1 MSRDDTR
8 LTTSDGALTPAA
20 PPADTPLAALLA
32 ALDDERRHLEALCL
46 ALEDE
51 GQALRTLTLDALLDA
66 GRRKARAAD
75 EQAHLARR
83 RLARLHAIDPALTT
97 LGALAERLAPA
108 DREALET
115 RRDALRGLLD
125 RAAAQNRD
133 NHVFAET
140 GRALI
145 DGTLRV
151 FRGRAAGASA
161 TYGKS
166 GRIRAGERR
175 AVIDWRA

>member
-8 LTTSDGALTPAA
+8 LTTSDGALTPAPAA
-20 PPADTPLAALLA
+20 PLDALLA

-108 DREALET
+108 DREALDA
-115 RRDALRGLLD
+115 RRDALRVLLD

-166 GRIRAGERR
+166 GQIHQGERR
-175 AVIDWRA
+175 AVIDRRA

>member
-8 LTTSDGALTPAA
+8 LTTGDGALTLPAPLPA
-20 PPADTPLAALLA
+20 PLPALLT
-32 ALDDERRHLEALCL
+32 ALDDERRHLEALCV

-51 GQALRTLTLDALLDA
+51 GAALRTLALDELIDA

-83 RLARLHAIDPALTT
+83 RLAALHAIDPALTT
-97 LGALAERLAPA
+97 LGALAARLDPA
-108 DREALET
+108 DRTRLDE
-115 RRDALRGLLD
+115 RRDALRALLD
-125 RAAAQNRD
+125 RAAAQNHY
-133 NHVFAET
+133 NHTFAET

-166 GRIRAGERR
+166 GRIRQGERR
-175 AVIDWRA
+175 AVIDRRA

>member
-1 MSRDDTR
+1 MNGDTR
-8 LTTSDGALTPAA
+8 LTTGDGALTAA
-20 PPADTPLAALLA
+20 FDALLD
-32 ALDDERRHLEALCL
+32 ALDDERCHLEALCA

-51 GQALRTLTLDALLDA
+51 GRALRSLSLDALIDA
-66 GRRKARAAD
+66 GRHKARAAD
-75 EQAHLARR
+75 AQAHLAAR
-83 RLARLHAIDPALTT
+83 RLDRLHAVDPAIET
-97 LGALAERLAPA
+97 LGALAARLAPP
-108 DREALET
+108 DRARLDT
-115 RRDALRGLLD
+115 RRDALRALLD

-151 FRGRAAGASA
+151 IRGRAAGASA
-161 TYGKS
+161 TYGNT

-175 AVIDWRA
+175 AVVDRRA